1 MTVYL
6 RHCSLLL
13 SFLLISTTAQAN
25 QDPDGGSP
33 ELNAETSESQETEGT
48 EDAESSSGLAEDVDK
63 TDQDDTQDE
72 AEAETSPRGSS
83 HEASDNEIEV
93 HGQTPQAVPSQ
104 SEVGSPD
111 VVAAGDSS
119 SPEESADGTSEDIV
133 IIDLETRSPEAPS
146 APDTET
152 VIIVDEDEADGSA
165 SDVLIVTD
173 GSDLNPGRE
182 VFEPIG
188 RFRGE
193 YRTRGLWD
201 MVHDGDAEDVFE
213 WWQTL
218 NLFLKYQ
225 FAEAWD
231 VVSEID
237 TRYGVIGE
245 APQESAFW
253 GFNVSYSKWL
263 ADVDLRQGY
272 LRWRDQNWEVAF
284 GSRVFVWGKNEL
296 FAAADFLNPV
306 NAQGDVIGLLSDPRL
321 AKKPIWAI
329 DASYQFGDSVFQLV
343 VVPVFE
349 RSDIPI
355 VGRDLALAP
364 PGSDLEA
371 QVRTAASLHPSI
383 EDQIGDG
390 FDGTEVPEESLWNSS
405 IAFRSSTNLGGWD
418 FAATI
423 GWIWDRNPTIYLDD
437 DLRGLLASGVN
448 LLGANA
454 GGNLSPEATAQLAAV
469 QQKAAIGQELF
480 RATYRRQWVAALE
493 GEGVLGPLVVRWD
506 LGWKD
511 GELAYTEDLES
522 YRLMLLSGTFGLEY
536 SYGESFFG
544 QLSVFSQF
552 GFDAPGQ
559 ALLGWDDGELD
570 PGGEGR
576 TATLVGGGLVMR
588 GSPEDVDWDWS
599 TRTVMAI
606 FPLSVA
612 NVAEVGYLGFENQR
626 LALGGLLIHGERGAL
641 GDQFSRLNLVYGMYS
656 LAF

>member
-13 SFLLISTTAQAN
+13 SFLLITTTAQAT

-33 ELNAETSESQETEGT
+33 EVNSETSESPEIERT
-48 EDAESSSGLAEDVDK
+48 EDAEASNGVAEDVDK
-63 TDQDDTQDE
+63 KEQGDTQN
-72 AEAETSPRGSS
+72 EAETETSPTDSS

-93 HGQTPQAVPSQ
+93 DGQTPQTELPQ
-104 SEVGSPD
+104 SGVGSRD
-111 VVAAGDSS
+111 DGATDDSS
-119 SPEESADGTSEDIV
+119 SPEESADRPSEDIV
-133 IIDLETRSPEAPS
+133 IIDLETSSPEAPA

-152 VIIVDEDEADGSA
+152 VIILDEDEADSSA

-173 GSDLNPGRE
+173 ASDLSTGQE

-245 APQESAFW
+245 SPQESAFW
-253 GFNVSYSKWL
+253 GLNVSYSKWL

-296 FAAADFLNPV
+296 FASADFLNPV

-371 QVRTAASLHPSI
+371 QIRTAASLHPSI

-423 GWIWDRNPTIYLDD
+423 GWIWDRSPTIYLDD

-493 GEGVLGPLVVRWD
+493 GEGILGPLVVRWD

-570 PGGEGR
+570 PGDEGR

-656 LAF
+656 IAF